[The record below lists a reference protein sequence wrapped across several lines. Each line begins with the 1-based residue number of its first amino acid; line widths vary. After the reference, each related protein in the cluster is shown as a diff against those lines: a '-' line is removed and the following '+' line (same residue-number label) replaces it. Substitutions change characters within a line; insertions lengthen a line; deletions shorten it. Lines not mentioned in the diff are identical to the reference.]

1 LNNTAL
7 IFSGQGAQYVGM
19 GKDLA
24 EGSNAA
30 RALFEQAGSIL
41 GDDFLTAC
49 FEGPD
54 TTLTQTKYCQPALY
68 VHGLAILAMV
78 RESLPEFQFSAS
90 AGLSLGEFT
99 AHAAAGTFSFEDG
112 LRLVAARGTYM
123 QEACEATNGG
133 MLTILGATAEQA
145 EQVAAESGLQVANY
159 NCPGQIVLSGAK
171 DLIPKATTSAQALGL
186 KKIIPLN
193 VAGAYHSSLM
203 VSAQTKL
210 QPHLAQTAITFPSIP
225 VYSNVIGAPVKDEAA
240 IRETLLA
247 QVTGSVRWQSCIEAM
262 IASGVT
268 RFIEFG
274 PGKVLAGHVKR
285 INKEVPCLSIGNF
298 ADFEGGLNELR

>member
-1 LNNTAL
+1 
-7 IFSGQGAQYVGM
+7 M
-19 GKDLA
+19 GKDLS
-24 EGSNAA
+24 EGSNTA
-30 RALFEQAGSIL
+30 RALFDQAASVL
-41 GDDFLTAC
+41 GPDFLTAC

-54 TTLTQTKYCQPALY
+54 TVLTQTKYCQPALY
-68 VHGLAILAMV
+68 VHGLALLAMV
-78 RESLPEFQFSAS
+78 REAAPRFEFAAT

-123 QEACEATNGG
+123 QEACESTVGG
-133 MLTILGATAEQA
+133 MLTILGASAEQA

-159 NCPGQIVLSGAK
+159 NCPGQIVLSGSK
-171 DLIPKATTSAQALGL
+171 DLIPKATASAQALGL

-193 VAGAYHSSLM
+193 VAGAYHSGLM
-203 VSAQTKL
+203 ASAQAKL
-210 QPHLAQTAITFPSIP
+210 RPHLEGAAISFPPVP
-225 VYSNVIGAPVKDEAA
+225 VYSNVTGKPAGDAAA

-262 IASGVT
+262 IASGIT

-274 PGKVLAGHVKR
+274 PGKVLAGLCKR
-285 INKEVPCLSIGNF
+285 INKEVPCLSIGNL